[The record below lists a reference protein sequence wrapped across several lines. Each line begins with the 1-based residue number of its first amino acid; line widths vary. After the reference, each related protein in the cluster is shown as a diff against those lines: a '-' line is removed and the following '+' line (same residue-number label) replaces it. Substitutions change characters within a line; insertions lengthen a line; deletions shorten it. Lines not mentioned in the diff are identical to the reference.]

1 MLLLKYLNSFI
12 IYNFFLIIFFSLSV
26 TSISSFL
33 FINSLSYVFLHYL
46 LIYLGL
52 YYFRKSLYIIY
63 FLCGLGIDLLLIN
76 QIGPHLLVFMLLLIF
91 FNMTQKFFKELN
103 SLKISI
109 IIFMTQITIIF
120 CEMLAT
126 HFLFNY
132 NFNTLYFFQ
141 LILIS
146 LISSYPILLL
156 FNKVDNFK
164 NV

>member
-1 MLLLKYLNSFI
+1 MLLLKYLSSFI
-12 IYNFFLIIFFSLSV
+12 VYNFFLIIFFSLSV

-33 FINSLSYVFLHYL
+33 FVNSLFYVLLHYL

-52 YYFRKSLYIIY
+52 YYYRQSLYIIY

-76 QIGPHLLVFMLLLIF
+76 QIGPHLVVFMLLLIF
-91 FNMTQKFFKELN
+91 FNMTQKFFKKLN

-109 IIFMTQITIIF
+109 IIFLTQIVIIF
-120 CEMLAT
+120 SEMLIT

-132 NFNTLYFFQ
+132 NFNILYFFQ

-146 LISSYPILLL
+146 LFSSYPILLL
-156 FNKVDNFK
+156 FSKVDNLK